1 MNLLNIVSLIIY
13 VSLKREKLLE
23 SFIIFS
29 LVVIFLMVFGLLWL
43 VDYSWVLLIY
53 LALRDRITVA

>member
-1 MNLLNIVSLIIY
+1 MNILNIVSLVIY

-29 LVVIFLMVFGLLWL
+29 LAVIFLMVFGLLWL

-53 LALRDRITVA
+53 LALRDRIAL